1 MMKPFLVFFCSWLI
15 PGSGHYLLG
24 KRVKAAIFFG
34 GILSLVVL
42 GLLMG
47 GGVTTLYDMKPLTL
61 LGFIGSVGSG
71 LFYFVM
77 KLAGLGVGD
86 ISAYTYL
93 YGTTYISVAGFL
105 NLLIA
110 FRTYGLA
117 KDGENV

>member
-1 MMKPFLVFFCSWLI
+1 MKPFLMFFLSWLI

-47 GGVTTLYDMKPLTL
+47 GGMTTLYDMKPLTL
-61 LGFIGSVGSG
+61 LGFLGSVGSG

-77 KLAGLGVGD
+77 KLTGLGVGE

-93 YGTTYISVAGFL
+93 YGTTYISYAGFRMKQ
-105 NLLIA
+105 IA
-110 FRTYGLA
+110 FRAYGLA